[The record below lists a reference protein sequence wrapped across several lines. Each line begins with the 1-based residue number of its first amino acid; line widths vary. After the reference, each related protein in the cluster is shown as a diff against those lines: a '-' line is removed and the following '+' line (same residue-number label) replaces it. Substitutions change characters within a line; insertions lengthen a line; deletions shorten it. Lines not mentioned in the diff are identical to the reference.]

1 MTQKKAKIE
10 PVHVEEA
17 EKLRRIFEARPSP
30 RLSQAKFGD
39 QYEIGSQGV
48 VWQYLNAR
56 IPLNVEQAV
65 RFARGLNCS
74 VADFSPRLAAELA
87 ALRQGFIALDEIHP
101 SSGSESESRRDATIG
116 SRRFD
121 SQAPD
126 LPYEEETYLSRTLPA
141 GSRNPEVSRALF
153 DLARELERGDLSDEA
168 RQLLTSELQA
178 KTRFVREALE
188 RMTKKDT

>member
-10 PVHVEEA
+10 PVHIEEA
-17 EKLRRIFEARPSP
+17 EKLRRIFDGRPHP

-87 ALRQGFIALDEIHP
+87 ELTDGRDADHAHDKNDTPAATHIQPATNTSTEERALIALTP
-101 SSGSESESRRDATIG
+101 SEHALLEAARPLPEADKMLLAQIAQRLTTAGPPPPMESRDFLPPVP
-116 SRRFD
+116 SR
-121 SQAPD
+121 
-126 LPYEEETYLSRTLPA
+126 
-141 GSRNPEVSRALF
+141 
-153 DLARELERGDLSDEA
+153 
-168 RQLLTSELQA
+168 
-178 KTRFVREALE
+178 
-188 RMTKKDT
+188 KKDKA